1 MIPSTSTSW
10 RRNALA
16 AVEIT
21 ALAAGAGPPANR
33 MATRRIAVRS
43 LGGWDKVVM
52 VESSSRD
59 IPYSEAEMP
68 NYLDPPPVA
77 TNLCP
82 HLRRRR
88 AGSTR
93 PSPKA
98 LKQRSR
104 RPEQGH
110 PPALPAGGL
119 LRNADGS
126 WLESD
131 RMRWDEDPHQAG

>member
-43 LGGWDKVVM
+43 LGGWDRVVM

-68 NYLDPPPVA
+68 NYLDPPLVA

-82 HLRRRR
+82 HLRR
-88 AGSTR
+88 AGFTR

-98 LKQRSR
+98 LKERFR
-104 RPEQGH
+104 RPEQDR
-110 PPALPAGGL
+110 PPALAAVGL

-131 RMRWDEDPHQAG
+131 CTRW